1 MVYIIIKNIF
11 YIDIFI
17 KLLPKISIKRLIQKI
32 FKDKKI
38 FKNKFILYK
47 YHRNKFKFD
56 LKKKKKLN
64 KKIINEIKHIK
75 NMKFILSKN
84 INFFYGNILSKFKI

>member
-56 LKKKKKLN
+56 LKKKE
-64 KKIINEIKHIK
+64 KIEQK
-75 NMKFILSKN
+75 N
-84 INFFYGNILSKFKI
+84 Y